1 MQIQCSS
8 CGKQMNL
15 PASAGGKSVRCSCG
29 QTLRVPKTAAA
40 MSPPHAG
47 VSPTMQHGTESYWWL
62 MTYIR
67 INRILGYVFLA
78 LLLLGAFLLVLG
90 NVSMIQMLYQ
100 QPASEFFF
108 GLSTMFVGFA
118 GYLMLG
124 FVYIVIWFAS
134 ADFLRAVVEIAEN
147 TRRIK

>member
-1 MQIQCSS
+1 
-8 CGKQMNL
+8 
-15 PASAGGKSVRCSCG
+15 
-29 QTLRVPKTAAA
+29 
-40 MSPPHAG
+40 
-47 VSPTMQHGTESYWWL
+47 MQHGTESYWWL

-108 GLSTMFVGFA
+108 GLSTMLVGFA